1 MGSTTSA
8 PTAPATQGASATVAP
23 TPPSAIMGG
32 RKKSRSHAKGRGR
45 GHSKTRGRGHSRT
58 RGRSHRSH

>member
-1 MGSTTSA
+1 MGSTTS
-8 PTAPATQGASATVAP
+8 APATQGASATVAP

-45 GHSKTRGRGHSRT
+45 GHGRTRGRGHGRT